1 MAYLRIETRDGIQ
14 RIPLDRDRLRIGRL
28 SSNDVILPY
37 QQVSREHAEV
47 ERAGNVWWISDLDS
61 TNGLQVGGR
70 QVVRYPLQPGERVY
84 LAPDIVVSLAAD
96 DEDFAALATTQM
108 GVAGALADPARDP
121 AASSGPPDWQSAPP
135 LVLRLGRD
143 GIQAPFS
150 LPARPLAAPAASAP
164 AASTPAA
171 RSRRGARS
179 DEGNAEYGADTWRAS
194 GSGAS
199 WPVWGDRAAP
209 QGSDDLE
216 GDLFRRKRAPS
227 RVPRDRRGERG
238 QAAAGTVT
246 LHVCQTCGQ
255 LTPADGIRCQFC
267 HNPLALPCPRCGM
280 NLLPAQDY
288 CPRCQTPNPG
298 AARRGRAPSR

>member
-14 RIPLDRDRLRIGRL
+14 RVPLDRERLRIGRM

-47 ERAGNVWWISDLDS
+47 EHAGSVWWISDLDS

-70 QVVRYPLQPGERVY
+70 QVTRYPLQPGERVY
-84 LAPDIVVSLAAD
+84 LAPDITVCLAAD

-108 GVAGALADPARDP
+108 GVAGSFPESVANNG
-121 AASSGPPDWQSAPP
+121 ASDRQSAPP

-150 LPARPLAAPAASAP
+150 LPARPLSDPAASAP
-164 AASTPAA
+164 GTRA
-171 RSRRGARS
+171 RRGAR
-179 DEGNAEYGADTWRAS
+179 DGARATRDADAWAAA

-199 WPVWGDRAAP
+199 WPVWGDHARP

-216 GDLFRRKRAPS
+216 GDLFRRRAPS
-227 RVPRDRRGERG
+227 RGARHRRDERG
-238 QAAAGTVT
+238 QAAAATVS
-246 LHVCQTCGQ
+246 LHVCRTCGQ
-255 LTPADGIRCQFC
+255 LTPADGIKCQFC
-267 HNPLALPCPRCGM
+267 HHPLALPCPRCGM
-280 NLLPAQDY
+280 NLLPAQDF

-298 AARRGRAPSR
+298 AARRGRAPSS